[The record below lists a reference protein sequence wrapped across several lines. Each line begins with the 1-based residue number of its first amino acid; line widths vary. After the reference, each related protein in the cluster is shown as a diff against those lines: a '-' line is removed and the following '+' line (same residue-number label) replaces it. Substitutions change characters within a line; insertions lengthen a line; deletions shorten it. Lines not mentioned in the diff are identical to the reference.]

1 MANGSCSPGTG
12 GRTHDCIG
20 VTACRATESDG
31 RLWWLPAG
39 RYGNGL
45 DDQARAPTLRVSEQ
59 VVPQVLDG
67 PRAAGASA
75 YAACMRPTLP
85 GPRDH
90 VRKPGSYQL
99 WAGASAYSRAGAT
112 LLAAMPRLA
121 REAAQ
126 GCDGAWR

>member
-1 MANGSCSPGTG
+1 M
-12 GRTHDCIG
+12 
-20 VTACRATESDG
+20 TASVSRPAGQPTRLG
-31 RLWWLPAG
+31 RLWRLPAG
-39 RYGNGL
+39 GYGNGL